1 MYSVAYTMLLL
12 EVLRIVINKR
22 TEILKRLQFRKCTS
36 FFILMSC
43 LLVLHGSLNA
53 SALCCDAGRQ
63 MADEIDTCCSCCEL
77 PPTPA
82 AKTDA
87 NTLST
92 LNAYPISDQ
101 CVLCYDT
108 TTSSSPDECYISLQN
123 TLSHPQASMVVFTT
137 SAFEKIVDES
147 FPPQPSPAVNYMLTS
162 LSTVVLLI

>member
-22 TEILKRLQFRKCTS
+22 TEILKRLQLKKYTS

-53 SALCCDAGRQ
+53 SALCCDAGGQ
-63 MADEIDTCCSCCEL
+63 IADDIDTCCSCCEL

-92 LNAYPISDQ
+92 RTAYPM
-101 CVLCYDT
+101 CVLCDDT
-108 TTSSSPDECYISLQN
+108 PPSSSPDKCYISPHD
-123 TLSHPQASMVVFTT
+123 TLSHLQASMVVFTP
-137 SAFEKIVDES
+137 SPFDEVMDES
-147 FPPQPSPAVNYMLTS
+147 FPPQPPPAVHYMLTS
-162 LSTVVLLI
+162 ISTVVLLI

>member
-1 MYSVAYTMLLL
+1 M
-12 EVLRIVINKR
+12 
-22 TEILKRLQFRKCTS
+22 KRLQFRKCTS

-63 MADEIDTCCSCCEL
+63 ISNDRDTCCSCCEL
-77 PPTPA
+77 PPTPT

-92 LNAYPISDQ
+92 LTVYPISNQ

-108 TTSSSPDECYISLQN
+108 PTSSSPDECYISPQN
-123 TLSHPQASMVVFTT
+123 TLSHPQASMLVFST
-137 SAFEKIVDES
+137 STFEEIVSES
-147 FPPQPSPAVNYMLTS
+147 FPPQPSSAVNYMLTS